1 MDFSTL
7 LLSGDQKLESLYYLD
22 ICIIEDESETYWEK
36 EMQLATEYSNEL
48 DNQEPLLTHVGF
60 SCFVG
65 HLATVLQW
73 VRSLLGYASTIHSFV
88 GFIWLSASY
97 SFLKMMCST
106 SRSIHVQLRWT
117 HVAIKYIVYKRTV
130 PDASFFFLLFI
141 TGCILCNFNFLIFE
155 MWDWEEYLNKTE
167 GEYLMQC
174 VSDDRNQ
181 YLKNRI
187 RHFLPYA
194 CDISVAI
201 KCWQKTKPL
210 KLKINTK

>member
-1 MDFSTL
+1 MKVKHIGRRKCNWQLNTPMNLITRNHCWLTLASAVLLDTWQQYCSECDHCWDMQVRFIL
-7 LLSGDQKLESLYYLD
+7 LLGLSGCQ
-22 ICIIEDESETYWEK
+22 
-36 EMQLATEYSNEL
+36 
-48 DNQEPLLTHVGF
+48 LLT
-60 SCFVG
+60 
-65 HLATVLQW
+65 L
-73 VRSLLGYASTIHSFV
+73 
-88 GFIWLSASY
+88 
-97 SFLKMMCST
+97 FLKMMCST

-117 HVAIKYIVYKRTV
+117 HVAIKYIVYKRTL